1 MSRATPRLSRAIP
14 RPNGSV
20 PRGAA
25 LISAMALVMVVT
37 SLTVGLAWLGYS
49 AIARLENQRDSGQ
62 ARLLAQA
69 MMDYARW
76 ILTSDLRGAMGGSA
90 TMDHLSEP
98 WAQPIPHS
106 RLNSLLGAQM
116 TDQDLRQFG
125 QASIAGQMVDEQAR
139 FNLEALVKADGLD
152 ARAADR
158 LARLTRAAGLSSQE
172 HQALLEQVLA
182 LVGQTRLDGA
192 GRRRLVGAGEVSV
205 WQAFEQRLLPGLG
218 LEGPQQQ
225 ALRRWLTWLPERT
238 PINVNTASAEVLQAV
253 LEMDSLSTAERI
265 VAQRDRIPF
274 RSLAEFTSFMPPG
287 QSFETVQFD
296 MKTKYFRAIGYAQ
309 FGRAEQAFE
318 VLLRREGG
326 RVSVV
331 DYVVLD

>member
-1 MSRATPRLSRAIP
+1 M
-14 RPNGSV
+14 
-20 PRGAA
+20 
-25 LISAMALVMVVT
+25 AMMMVVT

-62 ARLLAQA
+62 ARLIAQA
-69 MMDYARW
+69 MIDYARW

-90 TMDHLSEP
+90 TLDHLSEP

-125 QASIAGQMVDEQAR
+125 QAAISGQMVDEQSR
-139 FNLEALVKADGLD
+139 FNLEALFTAQGVDP
-152 ARAADR
+152 RAANR
-158 LARLTRAAGLSSQE
+158 LERLTRAAGLSSAQ
-172 HQALLEQVLA
+172 HEQLIERLSQTFA
-182 LVGQTRLDGA
+182 QTRIDGA
-192 GRRRLVGAGEVSV
+192 GRRRMLTPGAVSI
-205 WQAFEQRLLPGLG
+205 WQHLERELIPSLG
-218 LEGPQQQ
+218 LEEDSRL
-225 ALRRWLTWLPERT
+225 ALLQWLTWLPERT
-238 PINVNTASAEVLQAV
+238 PININTASAPVLQAV
-253 LEMDSLSTAERI
+253 LEMDSSPTAERI

-274 RSLAEFTSFMPPG
+274 RSLAEFTSFMPSG

-296 MKTKYFRAIGYAQ
+296 TKTKYFRASGYAQ
-309 FGRAEQAFE
+309 FGRAEQDFQ

-326 RVSVV
+326 RVNVV

>member
-1 MSRATPRLSRAIP
+1 MSERRS
-14 RPNGSV
+14 

-25 LISAMALVMVVT
+25 LIAAMAMMMVVT

-62 ARLLAQA
+62 ARLIAQA
-69 MMDYARW
+69 MIDYARW

-90 TMDHLSEP
+90 TLDHLSEP

-125 QASIAGQMVDEQAR
+125 QAAISGQMVDEQSR
-139 FNLEALVKADGLD
+139 FNLEALFTAQGVDP
-152 ARAADR
+152 RAANR
-158 LARLTRAAGLSSQE
+158 LERLTRAAGLSSAQ
-172 HQALLEQVLA
+172 HEQLIERLSETFA
-182 LVGQTRLDGA
+182 QTRIDGA
-192 GRRRLVGAGEVSV
+192 GRRRMLTPGAVSI
-205 WQAFEQRLLPGLG
+205 WQHLERELIPSLDLEEGSRL
-218 LEGPQQQ
+218 
-225 ALRRWLTWLPERT
+225 ALLQWLTWLPERT
-238 PINVNTASAEVLQAV
+238 PININTASAPVLQAV
-253 LEMDSLSTAERI
+253 LEMDSSPTAERI

-274 RSLAEFTSFMPPG
+274 RSLAEFTSFMPSG

-296 MKTKYFRAIGYAQ
+296 TKTKYFRASGYAQ
-309 FGRAEQAFE
+309 FGRAEQDFQ

-326 RVSVV
+326 RVNVV

>member
-1 MSRATPRLSRAIP
+1 MRRVA
-14 RPNGSV
+14 

-37 SLTVGLAWLGYS
+37 SLTVGLAWVGYS
-49 AIARLENQRDSGQ
+49 AIARLENQRDAGQ
-62 ARLLAQA
+62 ARLIAQA

-76 ILTSDLRGAMGGSA
+76 ILTSDLRGALGGSA
-90 TMDHLSEP
+90 TLDHLSEP

-116 TDQDLRQFG
+116 SDQDLRQFG
-125 QASIAGQMVDEQAR
+125 QAAISGQLADEQSR

-152 ARAADR
+152 ARAVER
-158 LARLTRAAGLSSQE
+158 LARLSRAAGLSGQE
-172 HQALLEQVLA
+172 HDALVEQVAALA
-182 LVGQTRLDGA
+182 RQTRLDGA
-192 GRRRLVGAGEVSV
+192 GRRRLMQPGAVSV
-205 WQAFEQRLLPGLG
+205 WQHFERSVLPGLG
-218 LEGPQQQ
+218 LGETQAQ
-225 ALRRWLTWLPERT
+225 ALRQWLTWLPERT
-238 PINVNTASAEVLQAV
+238 PVNVNTASAAVLQAV
-253 LEMDSLSTAERI
+253 LEMDSVATAERI

-274 RSLAEFTSFMPPG
+274 RSLAEFTAFMPPG

-296 MKTKYFRAIGYAQ
+296 MKTKYFRAVGYAQ